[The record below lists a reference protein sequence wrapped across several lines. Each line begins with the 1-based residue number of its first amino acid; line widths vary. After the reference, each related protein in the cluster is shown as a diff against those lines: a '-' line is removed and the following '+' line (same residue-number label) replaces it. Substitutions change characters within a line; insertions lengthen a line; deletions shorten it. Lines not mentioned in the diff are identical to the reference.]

1 MAATKYDDDNIKH
14 LNAMEHIRLRLGMYI
29 GRASDGSDYD
39 DGIYVLLKEVIDNA
53 VDEFIMGCGRRIVI
67 DLNWDT
73 GVCAVRDYGRG
84 IPLGKVVD
92 CVSELN
98 TGGKFNTDAFQFSV
112 GMNGV
117 GTKAVNA
124 LSDEFYVR
132 AVRDG
137 EFSEATFA
145 KGKLISKKRGKLKD
159 PNERTG
165 TYVRFLPDAT
175 IFKKFK
181 FREEHV
187 MRRLKM
193 YAYLNAGL
201 TLELNGQ
208 KIVSEDGLGDL
219 IADEAQFEKL
229 YQPFHY
235 RTKTLEFVFTHTNRF
250 SEEYYSFVNG
260 QHTTEGG
267 THLTAFKEG
276 LTKALN
282 EYDPKKKIDG
292 DDVREGIIGAI
303 AIRMQDPNFTGQAKT
318 KLGNPEKRAELVAD
332 IKKAAL
338 EMLHRA
344 PKETEKLLAKVEETA
359 KLRSQLNTIKKQA
372 RERTQA
378 VSVRVPQLKDC
389 KEHLRLDK
397 VNPKT
402 GLAQGEDTMI
412 FLTEGKSAG
421 GTLGNA
427 RDAMKQAVFFL
438 RGKPLNTCSL
448 NKDVLYRNEE
458 FFNLI
463 KTLDIEESL
472 EHLRYGKIIFA
483 TDADV
488 DGLHIRMLLTTFF
501 MRFYKQLVIDK
512 RVFILET
519 PLFRVRKPKAKDK
532 EQYYCFTEEE
542 RVAAIAKC
550 GKGCEIT
557 RFKGL
562 GELNAKEFKDFIGPE
577 MRLTPVVCTED
588 TELEKTIKFYMGSN
602 TPERKDYI
610 MDNLVCDASDF

>member
-1 MAATKYDDDNIKH
+1 MAKGYGDEQIQH
-14 LNAMEHIRLRLGMYI
+14 LSAMEHIRLRLGMYI
-29 GRASDGSDYD
+29 GRSGDGSDYD

-402 GLAQGEDTMI
+402 GVAQGEDTLL

-542 RVAAIAKC
+542 RVAAIEKC

>member
-1 MAATKYDDDNIKH
+1 MAKGYGDEQIQH
-14 LNAMEHIRLRLGMYI
+14 LSAMEHIRLRLGMYI
-29 GRASDGSDYD
+29 GRSGDGSDYD

-124 LSDEFYVR
+124 LSDEFNVR

-542 RVAAIAKC
+542 RVAAIEKC

-562 GELNAKEFKDFIGPE
+562 GELNAKEFKDFIGPG
-577 MRLTPVVCTED
+577 MRLTPVICSED
-588 TELEKTIKFYMGSN
+588 SDVEKTIKFYMGSN

-610 MDNLVCDASDF
+610 MENLVCDSSDF

>member
-1 MAATKYDDDNIKH
+1 MAKGYDDDQIKH
-14 LNAMEHIRLRLGMYI
+14 LDAMEHIRLRLGMYI
-29 GRASDGSDYD
+29 GRSGDGSDYD

-53 VDEFIMGCGRRIVI
+53 VDEFIMGCGRRVEIG
-67 DLNWDT
+67 LNWDT
-73 GVCAVRDYGRG
+73 GVCSVRDYGRG

-124 LSDEFYVR
+124 LSDDFYVR
-132 AVRDG
+132 SVRDG

-145 KGKLISKKRGKLKD
+145 KGKLVSKKRGKLKD
-159 PNERTG
+159 PSERTG

-201 TLELNGQ
+201 TLDLNGQ

-282 EYDPKKKIDG
+282 EYDPKKKVDG

-402 GLAQGEDTMI
+402 GVAQGEDTMI

>member
-1 MAATKYDDDNIKH
+1 MAKGYGDEQIQH
-14 LNAMEHIRLRLGMYI
+14 LSAMEHIRLRLGMYI
-29 GRASDGSDYD
+29 GRSGDGSDYD

-463 KTLDIEESL
+463 KTLDIAESL
-472 EHLRYGKIIFA
+472 EHMRYGKIIFA
-483 TDADV
+483 SDAYV

-542 RVAAIAKC
+542 RVAAIEKC

>member
-1 MAATKYDDDNIKH
+1 MAVKYDESNIKH
-14 LNAMEHIRLRLGMYI
+14 LSAMEHIRLRLGMYI

-53 VDEFIMGCGRRIVI
+53 IDEFIMGFGRKVEIGL
-67 DLNWDT
+67 DWNS
-73 GVCAVRDYGRG
+73 GACSVRDYGRG
-84 IPLGKVVD
+84 IPLGSVVD

-98 TGGKFNTDAFQFSV
+98 TGGKFNTESFQFSV

-124 LSDEFYVR
+124 LSDRFYVR
-132 AVRDG
+132 SVRDG
-137 EFSEATFA
+137 EFSEALFE
-145 KGKLISKKRGKLKD
+145 KGELKSKKRGKLKD
-159 PNERTG
+159 PNERSG
-165 TYVRFLPDAT
+165 TYVEFVPDAT
-175 IFKKFK
+175 IFKKFR

-201 TLELNGQ
+201 TLDLNGT
-208 KIVSEDGLGDL
+208 KIVSDEGLGDL
-219 IADEAQFEKL
+219 IQDEAQFEKI
-229 YQPFHY
+229 YQPFHF
-235 RTKTLEFVFTHTNRF
+235 RSKTLEFVFTHTNRF
-250 SEEYYSFVNG
+250 SEQYYSFVNG

-267 THLTAFKEG
+267 THLSAFKEG

-282 EYDPKKKIDG
+282 EYSKKKFDG

-303 AIRMQDPNFTGQAKT
+303 AVRIQDPVFEGQAKT
-318 KLGNPEKRAELVAD
+318 KLGSQEIRAELVAEV
-332 IKKAAL
+332 KKHAEEL
-338 EMLHRA
+338 FHKN
-344 PKETEKLLAKVEETA
+344 PTEAQRLVDKVEETS

-389 KEHLRLDK
+389 KNHLKLDK
-397 VNPKT
+397 INKKT
-402 GLAQGEDTMI
+402 GRPEGDETMI
-412 FLTEGKSAG
+412 FLTEGQSAG
-421 GTLGNA
+421 GTLGLA
-427 RDAMKQAVFFL
+427 RDAMFQAVFFL
-438 RGKPLNTCSL
+438 KGKPLNTCGL

-463 KTLDIEESL
+463 KTLDIEETL
-472 EHLRYGKIIFA
+472 EHLRYSKIIFA

-501 MRFYKQLVIDK
+501 MRFYRPLITEG

-519 PLFRVRKPKAKDK
+519 PLFRVRNKK
-532 EQYYCFTEEE
+532 EQHYCFSDEE
-542 RVAAIAKC
+542 REAAIKKC

-562 GELNAKEFKDFIGPE
+562 GELNAKEFKDFIGPQ
-577 MRLTPVVCTED
+577 MRLTPVTCMDDHEV
-588 TELEKTIKFYMGSN
+588 EKTIKFYMGSN

-610 MDNLVCDASDF
+610 MENLVCDSQDF

>member
-1 MAATKYDDDNIKH
+1 MAKAYGDEQIKH
-14 LNAMEHIRLRLGMYI
+14 LDAMEHIRLRLGMYI
-29 GRASDGSDYD
+29 GRSGDGSDYD

-53 VDEFIMGCGRRIVI
+53 VDEFIMGCGRRIQI

-124 LSDEFYVR
+124 LSDDFYVR
-132 AVRDG
+132 SVRDG

-145 KGKLISKKRGKLKD
+145 KGKLVSKKRGKLKD

-201 TLELNGQ
+201 SLELNGQ

-402 GLAQGEDTMI
+402 GEAQGEDTMI

-532 EQYYCFTEEE
+532 EQYYCFSEEE
-542 RVAAIAKC
+542 RLAAIEKC

-577 MRLTPVVCTED
+577 MRLTPVICTED
-588 TELEKTIKFYMGSN
+588 SELEKTIKFYMGSN

>member
-1 MAATKYDDDNIKH
+1 MAKGYGDEQIQH
-14 LNAMEHIRLRLGMYI
+14 LSAMEHIRLRLGMYI
-29 GRASDGSDYD
+29 GRSGDGSDYD

-53 VDEFIMGCGRRIVI
+53 VDEFIMGCGRRVVI

-124 LSDEFYVR
+124 LSDDFYVR
-132 AVRDG
+132 SVRDG

-145 KGKLISKKRGKLKD
+145 KGKLLSKKRGKLKD

-532 EQYYCFTEEE
+532 EQYYCFSEEE

>member
-1 MAATKYDDDNIKH
+1 MAKGYGDEQIKH
-14 LNAMEHIRLRLGMYI
+14 LSAMEHIRLRLGMYI
-29 GRASDGSDYD
+29 GRSGDGSDYD

-159 PNERTG
+159 PNERIG

-519 PLFRVRKPKAKDK
+519 PLFRGRKPKAQDK

-542 RVAAIAKC
+542 RVAAIEKC

-602 TPERKDYI
+602 TPERQDYI
-610 MDNLVCDASDF
+610 KDNLFCDASDF

>member
-1 MAATKYDDDNIKH
+1 MAVQYDDSNIKH

-29 GRASDGSDYD
+29 GRAGDGSDYD
-39 DGIYVLLKEVIDNA
+39 DGIYVLLKEVIDNSI
-53 VDEFIMGCGRRIVI
+53 DEFIMGYGRRVEIGLDWNSGACRI
-67 DLNWDT
+67 
-73 GVCAVRDYGRG
+73 RDYGRG

-98 TGGKFNTDAFQFSV
+98 TGGKFNTESFQFSV

-124 LSDEFYVR
+124 LSDRFFVR
-132 AVRDG
+132 SVRDG
-137 EFSEATFA
+137 EYSEALFE
-145 KGKLISKKRGKLKD
+145 KGVLKSRKRGKLKD
-159 PNERTG
+159 TSERNG
-165 TYVRFLPDAT
+165 TCVEFIPDAT
-175 IFKKFK
+175 IFKKFR

-201 TLELNGQ
+201 TLDLNGQ
-208 KIVSEDGLGDL
+208 KIVSDEGLLDL

-229 YQPFHY
+229 YQPFHF
-235 RTKTLEFVFTHTNRF
+235 RSKQLEFVFTHTNRF

-267 THLTAFKEG
+267 THLSAFKEG

-282 EYDPKKKIDG
+282 EYSKKKFDG
-292 DDVREGIIGAI
+292 DDIREGIIGAI
-303 AIRMQDPNFTGQAKT
+303 SVRIQDPVFEGQAKT
-318 KLGNPEKRAELVAD
+318 KLGSPEIRAELVAEV
-332 IKKAAL
+332 KKYAEELFHKFPA
-338 EMLHRA
+338 
-344 PKETEKLLAKVEETA
+344 ETDKLVKKVEETS

-372 RERTQA
+372 RERSQA

-389 KEHLRLDK
+389 KNHLKLDK
-397 VNPKT
+397 IDKKT
-402 GLAQGEDTMI
+402 GLHEGEQTMI
-412 FLTEGKSAG
+412 FLTEGRSAG

-427 RDAMKQAVFFL
+427 RDAMNQAVFFL
-438 RGKPLNTCSL
+438 RGKCLNTCGL
-448 NKDVLYRNEE
+448 NKDVLYKNEE

-463 KTLDIEESL
+463 KTLDIEETL

-501 MRFYKQLVIDK
+501 MRFYRQLIVDK

-519 PLFRVRKPKAKDK
+519 PLFRVRNSKN
-532 EQYYCFTEEE
+532 QFYCFSDEE
-542 RVAAIAKC
+542 REAAIRKC

-562 GELNAKEFKDFIGPE
+562 GELNAKEFKEFIGVD

-588 TELEKTIKFYMGSN
+588 TDVEKTIKFYMGAN
-602 TPERKDYI
+602 TPDRKDYI
-610 MDNLVCDASDF
+610 MENLVCDSQDF

>member
-1 MAATKYDDDNIKH
+1 MAKGYGDEQIKH
-14 LNAMEHIRLRLGMYI
+14 LSAMEHIRLRLGMYI
-29 GRASDGSDYD
+29 GRSGDGSDYD

-53 VDEFIMGCGRRIVI
+53 VDEFIMGCGRRVEIN
-67 DLNWDT
+67 LNWDT
-73 GVCAVRDYGRG
+73 GVCSVRDYGRG

-124 LSDEFYVR
+124 LSDDFYVR
-132 AVRDG
+132 SVRDG

-145 KGKLISKKRGKLKD
+145 KGKLVSKKRGKLKD
-159 PNERTG
+159 PNERSG

-397 VNPKT
+397 VNAKT
-402 GLAQGEDTMI
+402 GQAQGEDTMI

-463 KTLDIEESL
+463 KTLDIEENL
-472 EHLRYGKIIFA
+472 ENLRYGKIIFA

-532 EQYYCFTEEE
+532 EQYYCFSEEE
-542 RVAAIAKC
+542 RLAAIEKC

-588 TELEKTIKFYMGSN
+588 TELDKTIKFYMGNN

>member
-1 MAATKYDDDNIKH
+1 MAKGYGDEQIQH
-14 LNAMEHIRLRLGMYI
+14 LSAMEHIRLRLGMYI
-29 GRASDGSDYD
+29 GRSGDGSDYD

-53 VDEFIMGCGRRIVI
+53 VDEFIMGCGRRVVI

-124 LSDEFYVR
+124 LSDDFYVR
-132 AVRDG
+132 SVREG

-402 GLAQGEDTMI
+402 GQAQGEDTMI

-542 RVAAIAKC
+542 RVAAIEKC

>member
-1 MAATKYDDDNIKH
+1 MAKGYGDEQIQH
-14 LNAMEHIRLRLGMYI
+14 LSAMEHIRLRLGMYI
-29 GRASDGSDYD
+29 GRSGDGSDYD

-542 RVAAIAKC
+542 RVAAIEKC

>member
-1 MAATKYDDDNIKH
+1 MAKGYGDEQIQH
-14 LNAMEHIRLRLGMYI
+14 LSAMEHIRLRLGMYI
-29 GRASDGSDYD
+29 GRSGDGSDYD

-53 VDEFIMGCGRRIVI
+53 VDEFIMGCGRRVVI

-124 LSDEFYVR
+124 LSDDFYVR
-132 AVRDG
+132 SVREG

-542 RVAAIAKC
+542 RVAAIEKC

>member
-1 MAATKYDDDNIKH
+1 MAKGYGDEQIQH
-14 LNAMEHIRLRLGMYI
+14 LSAMEHIRLRLGMYI
-29 GRASDGSDYD
+29 GRSGDGSDYD

-412 FLTEGKSAG
+412 VLTEGKSAG